1 MERPRRARIDAVTGP
16 GACDAAL
23 AERARHVGRSL
34 AERGCIVL
42 TGGLG
47 GVMEAASRGAAEAGG
62 LVIGLLPTADPEDA
76 NAHVGIAI
84 ATGLG
89 EARNAIL
96 ACTAEALVAVGG
108 GTGRSRRS
116 RSRCAAGS
124 AWSASARGRSM
135 RRSSSRGPRTKPSLW
150 RSPIEPS
157 GWRTNARC
165 TFAPAPQLDASR
177 RGPHPSR
184 TA

>member
-1 MERPRRARIDAVTGP
+1 MERPRRARIVAVIGP

-108 GTGRSRRS
+108 GGYGTL
-116 RSRCAAGS
+116 AEIA
-124 AWSASARGRSM
+124 
-135 RRSSSRGPRTKPSLW
+135 
-150 RSPIEPS
+150 
-157 GWRTNARC
+157 
-165 TFAPAPQLDASR
+165 FALR
-177 RGPHPSR
+177 RGKRLVSLGAWEVDAAILVAR
-184 TA
+184 SADEAVALALAD